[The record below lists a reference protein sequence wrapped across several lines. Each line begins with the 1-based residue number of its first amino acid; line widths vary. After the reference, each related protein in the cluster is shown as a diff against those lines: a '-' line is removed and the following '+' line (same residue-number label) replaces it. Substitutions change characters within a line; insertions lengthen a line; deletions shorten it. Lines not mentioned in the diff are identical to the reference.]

1 MSTLTVRLS
10 QSTNEVPKRKARK
23 LSLEERVNRMEGE
36 EESSSDLDITKVVRK
51 ELDLSQYIDGEWRS
65 LSGA

>member
-36 EESSSDLDITKVVRK
+36 EGSSSDLDITKVVRK

-65 LSGA
+65 SSST

>member
-1 MSTLTVRLS
+1 MSTLAVRLS
-10 QSTNEVPKRKARK
+10 QSGNEVPKKKAKK
-23 LSLEERVNRMEGE
+23 LSLEEKVNRMEGE

-65 LSGA
+65 SPST

>member
-1 MSTLTVRLS
+1 MSTLTVRLPRS
-10 QSTNEVPKRKARK
+10 VNEVPKKAKK
-23 LSLEERVNRMEGE
+23 LSLEEKVNKMEGE

-65 LSGA
+65 SSST

>member
-10 QSTNEVPKRKARK
+10 QLTNEVPKRKARK

-65 LSGA
+65 LSST

>member
-10 QSTNEVPKRKARK
+10 QSPNEVPKKVKK
-23 LSLEERVNRMEGE
+23 LSLEEKVNRMERE

-65 LSGA
+65 SSST

>member
-36 EESSSDLDITKVVRK
+36 GESSSDLDITKVVRK
-51 ELDLSQYIDGEWRS
+51 ELDLSQYIDGVWRS
-65 LSGA
+65 LSST

>member
-23 LSLEERVNRMEGE
+23 LSLEEMVNRMEGE
-36 EESSSDLDITKVVRK
+36 GESSSDLDITKVVRK
-51 ELDLSQYIDGEWRS
+51 ELDLSQYIDGVWRS
-65 LSGA
+65 LSST

>member
-10 QSTNEVPKRKARK
+10 QSTNEVPKRKVRK

-65 LSGA
+65 LSST

>member
-10 QSTNEVPKRKARK
+10 QSTNKAPKRKARK

-51 ELDLSQYIDGEWRS
+51 ELDLSQYIDGVWRS
-65 LSGA
+65 LSST

>member
-51 ELDLSQYIDGEWRS
+51 ELDLSQYIDGVWRS
-65 LSGA
+65 LSST

>member
-10 QSTNEVPKRKARK
+10 QSTNEVPKKKARK
-23 LSLEERVNRMEGE
+23 LSLEKVNRMEGE
-36 EESSSDLDITKVVRK
+36 EESSSDLDIMKVVRK

-65 LSGA
+65 SSST

>member
-10 QSTNEVPKRKARK
+10 QSANEVPKRKAK
-23 LSLEERVNRMEGE
+23 KSSLEKVNRMEGE

-65 LSGA
+65 SSTT